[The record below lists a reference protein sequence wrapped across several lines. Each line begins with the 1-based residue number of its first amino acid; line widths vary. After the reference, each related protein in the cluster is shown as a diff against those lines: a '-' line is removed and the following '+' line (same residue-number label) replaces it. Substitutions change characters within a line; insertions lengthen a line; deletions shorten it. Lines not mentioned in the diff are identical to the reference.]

1 MKDYKLSRHHFEE
14 HLENQSLMEGP
25 KKSRIGG
32 KGELKVL
39 PTLSGV
45 AKAGGGCN
53 QWCYSGRGGSNI
65 FGGFRDDNG

>member
-1 MKDYKLSRHHFEE
+1 
-14 HLENQSLMEGP
+14 MEGP